1 MNNDKLSL
9 LALMHIPRDFSV
21 DLQGRIQDFKLGGG
35 GGGRALKKIGPS
47 GGRREHFWG
56 ISYEKITILRKKII
70 FFPILGG
77 ARAGCAPPPPPG
89 SAPGFRQLF
98 TCYLFPRSGIW
109 AIQPFGPFL
118 IICFHLPVGR
128 YLVKIVYPD
137 FSNDCSIG
145 S

>member
-35 GGGRALKKIGPS
+35 GALRKIGPS
-47 GGRREHFWG
+47 GGRRENFGVFRMKNHDFTQ
-56 ISYEKITILRKKII
+56 KNHI
-70 FFPILGG
+70 FSNFRG
-77 ARAGCAPPPPPG
+77 AAPGAPPPPPPG